1 MLAHHA
7 DDVFHLRFVDAKQ
20 DRGVG
25 LFEKPARAVQPGG
38 PEAGSEQGI
47 DEGAGILVVN
57 DRDDKLHEPSIGRK
71 TRQTTCESHSSDQ
84 PHGHKAEDRQ
94 TIRSRGHGTGRTI
107 GRQTVAHGGHVSGD
121 RPIHKRTDGQMFA
134 AAAAAAARGDDLD
147 DQLAELLGLAVEYLG
162 ATQGA
167 TYLLNAD
174 HDELELA
181 VSYGIEDGATDEAD
195 AVKSASESHD
205 PLADAVRSRR
215 PLNVDDAG
223 HVAVLRTAKTALLLP
238 LVVRR
243 DGIEVS
249 LGVMALGFAG
259 PLPTREA
266 QTGAEPLADLAA
278 VAVERALALSLGSE
292 RAEWF
297 DRLAHID
304 QLTGLANRRT
314 LDRILDLEVAR
325 AGRQGVSLSIAIFE
339 IDRFSE
345 IQKGGGNAAS
355 DQALK
360 RAAQILAESVRL
372 VDTIA
377 RYGNEQFVL
386 VAPGPDG
393 LVVSERLVRGIA
405 ALPPVD
411 GVAISVSAGIASF
424 PLDGRTP
431 EALMAIAET
440 AMQSAR
446 QAGGGRLMAVPAE

>member
-7 DDVFHLRFVDAKQ
+7 HDVLHLAVVDAKQ

-25 LFEKPARAVQPGG
+25 LLEKPARAVQPRGPVAGG
-38 PEAGSEQGI
+38 EQGI

-57 DRDDKLHEPSIGRK
+57 YRDDELHAPSIGRK
-71 TRQTTCESHSSDQ
+71 TRQTEAK
-84 PHGHKAEDRQ
+84 PHYSVTPRANLVPGPARAVQSEHKPSPA
-94 TIRSRGHGTGRTI
+94 
-107 GRQTVAHGGHVSGD
+107 GGYVSGD
-121 RPIHKRTDGQMFA
+121 RPIHARTDGQIFTA
-134 AAAAAAARGDDLD
+134 AAAAVARGDNLD
-147 DQLAELLGLAVEYLG
+147 DQLAELLGLAAEYVGATLG
-162 ATQGA
+162 AA
-167 TYLLNAD
+167 YLLDAD
-174 HDELELA
+174 HDKLELA
-181 VSYGIEDGATDEAD
+181 VTYGIEDPASDETK
-195 AVKSASESHD
+195 AVKAASDSHD
-205 PLADAVRSRR
+205 PLADVVRSRR
-215 PLNVDDAG
+215 PLEVDDAG
-223 HVAVLRTAKTALLLP
+223 HVAVLRSARTALLLP

-243 DGIEVS
+243 DGIEIS
-249 LGVMALGFAG
+249 LGAMALGFAG
-259 PLPTREA
+259 PLPTHEV

-314 LDRILDLEVAR
+314 LDRIMDLEVAR
-325 AGRQGVSLSIAIFE
+325 ASRQGVPLSFAIFE

-345 IQKGGGNAAS
+345 IQKTGGNAAS
-355 DQALK
+355 DEIL
-360 RAAQILAESVRL
+360 RRVAQILAESVRL

-377 RYGNEQFVL
+377 RYGNEQFGL

-405 ALPPVD
+405 ALPHVE
-411 GVAISVSAGIASF
+411 GTAISVSAGIATF

-431 EALMAIAET
+431 EELLGVAEKAL
-440 AMQSAR
+440 QSAR